1 MWEKGKNNNE
11 GDWRFINLLISPS
24 HLPLALLFLA
34 YVPMWFPTI
43 HHYLSYLI
51 LLYNG
56 HEKMRL
62 FMLFSEKLLKIGI
75 VLNKKFKIIIMNRLK
90 P

>member
-1 MWEKGKNNNE
+1 
-11 GDWRFINLLISPS
+11 
-24 HLPLALLFLA
+24 
-34 YVPMWFPTI
+34 MWFPTI